1 MAKIKLK
8 DLLSESKKQKV
19 DEAMLNEDASTT
31 LLILSQM
38 ALANAAIQMAISR
51 GATTGGRRDTRSMG
65 EKLKDF
71 YEKYT
76 KVKPLMNKLDKDPDV
91 QKFVKDN
98 IGGDHKGYHNLIK
111 SKLSPDEMKFLTK
124 IKFDELP
131 SVKDP
136 EKSAQMKADRKVK
149 LKQQSQ
155 DYNDFLAYKKL
166 QNTNGNA
173 SANLYNATIST
184 PDGQYELIKSQ
195 LGDYPDNLVIESQ
208 TTNENDLSNLL
219 DKSMAQGI
227 LNVNLRMGSQTSSFP
242 TGTDV

>member
-1 MAKIKLK
+1 MKLK
-8 DLLSESKKQKV
+8 DLLKEEEQNGISEDV
-19 DEAMLNEDASTT
+19 LNEDSTQ
-31 LLILSQM
+31 LIIMLSQM

-51 GATTGGRRDTRSMG
+51 GTLTGGRRDTRSMG

-76 KVKPLMNKLDKDPDV
+76 KLKPLMNKLDKDPDV

-111 SKLSPDEMKFLTK
+111 SKLAPDEMKFLTK

-136 EKSAQMKADRKVK
+136 EKSAQMKADRQVK

-155 DYNDFLAYKKL
+155 DYKAKQADKLKKIAGGMDLDTTKIKNPDTGNDISLRSALSYGKTHPVYQAALAKVK
-166 QNTNGNA
+166 QNKNK
-173 SANLYNATIST
+173 
-184 PDGQYELIKSQ
+184 PKGQNI
-195 LGDYPDNLVIESQ
+195 
-208 TTNENDLSNLL
+208 
-219 DKSMAQGI
+219 
-227 LNVNLRMGSQTSSFP
+227 F
-242 TGTDV
+242 

>member
-1 MAKIKLK
+1 MKLK
-8 DLLSESKKQKV
+8 DLLNEEEQKGISE
-19 DEAMLNEDASTT
+19 DLLNEDASTT

-38 ALANAAIQMAISR
+38 TLATSVINMAIAR
-51 GATTGGRRDTRSMG
+51 GNMGGGPTDNRSMG

-98 IGGDHKGYHNLIK
+98 IGGDHTGYQNLIK
-111 SKLSPDEMKFLTK
+111 SKLSPDEMKFLRK

-136 EKSAQMKADRKVK
+136 EKSAQMKADRDVK

-155 DYNDFLAYKKL
+155 DYKAKQADKLKKIAGGMDLDTTKIKNPDTGNDISLRSALSYGKKHPVYQAALAKVK
-166 QNTNGNA
+166 QNKNK
-173 SANLYNATIST
+173 
-184 PDGQYELIKSQ
+184 PKGQNI
-195 LGDYPDNLVIESQ
+195 
-208 TTNENDLSNLL
+208 
-219 DKSMAQGI
+219 
-227 LNVNLRMGSQTSSFP
+227 F
-242 TGTDV
+242 

>member
-1 MAKIKLK
+1 
-8 DLLSESKKQKV
+8 
-19 DEAMLNEDASTT
+19 
-31 LLILSQM
+31 M

-51 GATTGGRRDTRSMG
+51 GTLTGGKRDTRSIG

-155 DYNDFLAYKKL
+155 DYKAKQADKLKKIAGGMDLDTTKIKNPDTGNDISLRSALSYGKTHPVYQSALAKVK
-166 QNTNGNA
+166 QNKNK
-173 SANLYNATIST
+173 
-184 PDGQYELIKSQ
+184 PKGQNI
-195 LGDYPDNLVIESQ
+195 
-208 TTNENDLSNLL
+208 
-219 DKSMAQGI
+219 
-227 LNVNLRMGSQTSSFP
+227 F
-242 TGTDV
+242 

>member
-1 MAKIKLK
+1 MKLK
-8 DLLSESKKQKV
+8 DLLKEEEQNGISEDV
-19 DEAMLNEDASTT
+19 LNEDSTQ
-31 LLILSQM
+31 LIIMLSQM

-51 GATTGGRRDTRSMG
+51 GTLTGGRRDTRSMG

-76 KVKPLMNKLDKDPDV
+76 KLKPLMNKLDKDPDV

-111 SKLSPDEMKFLTK
+111 SKLAPDEMKFLTK

-136 EKSAQMKADRKVK
+136 EKSAQMKADRQVK

-155 DYNDFLAYKKL
+155 DYKAKQADKLKKQAGGLDLDTTKVKNTQTGNDISLRTALGYGKTHPVYQAALAIVK
-166 QNTNGNA
+166 QNKNKTK
-173 SANLYNATIST
+173 
-184 PDGQYELIKSQ
+184 GQYI
-195 LGDYPDNLVIESQ
+195 
-208 TTNENDLSNLL
+208 
-219 DKSMAQGI
+219 
-227 LNVNLRMGSQTSSFP
+227 F
-242 TGTDV
+242 

>member
-1 MAKIKLK
+1 MKLK
-8 DLLSESKKQKV
+8 DLLNEEEQNGISEDV
-19 DEAMLNEDASTT
+19 LNEDSTQ
-31 LLILSQM
+31 LIIMLSQM

-51 GATTGGRRDTRSMG
+51 GTLSGGKRDTRSMG

-111 SKLSPDEMKFLTK
+111 SKLAPDEMKFLTK

-136 EKSAQMKADRKVK
+136 EKSAQMKADRQVK

-155 DYNDFLAYKKL
+155 DYKAKQADKLKKIAGGMDLDTTKIKNPDTGNDISLRSALSYGKKHPVYQAALAKVK
-166 QNTNGNA
+166 QNKNK
-173 SANLYNATIST
+173 
-184 PDGQYELIKSQ
+184 PKGQNI
-195 LGDYPDNLVIESQ
+195 
-208 TTNENDLSNLL
+208 
-219 DKSMAQGI
+219 
-227 LNVNLRMGSQTSSFP
+227 F
-242 TGTDV
+242 

>member
-1 MAKIKLK
+1 MKLK
-8 DLLSESKKQKV
+8 DLLNEEEQNGISE
-19 DEAMLNEDASTT
+19 EMLNEDSTQ
-31 LLILSQM
+31 LIIMLSQM

-51 GATTGGRRDTRSMG
+51 GTLTGGKRDTRSMG

-76 KVKPLMNKLDKDPDV
+76 KVKPLINKLDKDPDV

-136 EKSAQMKADRKVK
+136 EKSAQMKADRDVK

-155 DYNDFLAYKKL
+155 DYKAKQADKLKKIAGGMDLDTTKIKNPDTGNDISLRSALSYGKKHPVYQAAL
-166 QNTNGNA
+166 TKVKQNKNK
-173 SANLYNATIST
+173 
-184 PDGQYELIKSQ
+184 PKGQNI
-195 LGDYPDNLVIESQ
+195 
-208 TTNENDLSNLL
+208 
-219 DKSMAQGI
+219 
-227 LNVNLRMGSQTSSFP
+227 F
-242 TGTDV
+242 

>member
-1 MAKIKLK
+1 MKLK
-8 DLLSESKKQKV
+8 DLLNEEEQNGISE
-19 DEAMLNEDASTT
+19 EMLNEDSTQ
-31 LLILSQM
+31 LIIMLSQM

-51 GATTGGRRDTRSMG
+51 GTLTGGKRDTRSMG

-76 KVKPLMNKLDKDPDV
+76 KVKPLINKLDKDPDV

-136 EKSAQMKADRKVK
+136 EKSAQMKADRQVK

-155 DYNDFLAYKKL
+155 DYKAKQADKLKKIAGGMDLDTTKIKNPDTGNDISLRSALSYGKTHPVYQSALAKVK
-166 QNTNGNA
+166 QNKNK
-173 SANLYNATIST
+173 SK
-184 PDGQYELIKSQ
+184 GQNI
-195 LGDYPDNLVIESQ
+195 
-208 TTNENDLSNLL
+208 
-219 DKSMAQGI
+219 
-227 LNVNLRMGSQTSSFP
+227 F
-242 TGTDV
+242 